1 MAVSLRIFKLEYDKN
16 VLFRPKVKLLTEE
29 EYQSSRN
36 EETRKALEEWILKI
50 FCVPATFENI

>member
-1 MAVSLRIFKLEYDKN
+1 M
-16 VLFRPKVKLLTEE
+16 LFRPKVKLLTEE

-50 FCVPATFENI
+50 FCVPATFAKI